1 MTALA
6 RHVAR
11 AVLLAPAA
19 LVAALALAL
28 VAMPASVEAQG
39 PPATEE
45 QAMSIERQL
54 LCPVC
59 TNERLDV
66 CTTAICTDMKR
77 IIRERLA
84 AGATPDDIILYF
96 ETRYGERVR
105 AKLPVEGFNLV
116 LYGWIGGSILLVGAL
131 GTWSL
136 LGLRRRAQATSGGD
150 VDGPSTAPPPDDAWL
165 DDQIERSRG
174 DGGRD

>member
-6 RHVAR
+6 RHAAR
-11 AVLLAPAA
+11 AVLLARAA
-19 LVAALALAL
+19 LVAAAALAL
-28 VAMPASVEAQG
+28 VAMPPAGVEAQG

-45 QAMSIERQL
+45 QAMAIERQL

-136 LGLRRRAQATSGGD
+136 
-150 VDGPSTAPPPDDAWL
+150 
-165 DDQIERSRG
+165 
-174 DGGRD
+174 